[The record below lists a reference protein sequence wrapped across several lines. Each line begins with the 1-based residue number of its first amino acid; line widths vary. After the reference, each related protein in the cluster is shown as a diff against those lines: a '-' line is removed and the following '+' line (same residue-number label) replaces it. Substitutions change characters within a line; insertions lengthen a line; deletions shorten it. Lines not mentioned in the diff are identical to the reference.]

1 MAKRTT
7 PTEDQLDQMVTNWHI
22 KTINELAK
30 GIGVEPRMIIYWAMM
45 LRKAMKAVGMTDKRI
60 NEILPH
66 KKKRVS
72 PYMVLAMRLKDP
84 TKAGD
89 EEEERKVV
97 VIRRR
102 RRTAEE

>member
-1 MAKRTT
+1 MGRRITA
-7 PTEDQLDQMVTNWHI
+7 TEDQLDQMVTNWHI

-30 GIGVEPRMIIYWAMM
+30 GIGVEPHMITYWAMM
-45 LRKAMKAVGMTDKRI
+45 LRKAMKAVGMNDKKI

-66 KKKRVS
+66 KKKRAS
-72 PYMVLAMRLKDP
+72 PYMVVATRLKDP

-89 EEEERKVV
+89 EEEKKVV

-102 RRTAEE
+102 RKAAED